1 MEFFSYFEQR
11 LRNCSFCNRS
21 NDFQYNLFLIIN
33 SIEFIDATLFNFTE
47 KSKSTTKKN
56 SDKQQQTQT
65 IKNLILETLQDTTS
79 IITTELVHHKQK
91 TIDTL
96 ILITE
101 KMTTYPSN
109 VPAQLRPL
117 EEREE
122 PEEQHQQWTSTWIK
136 SNIGSISIKPKNNNS
151 LVVRNYPSSIISK
164 YNINNKSCKSYNKE
178 TLAIISH
185 NHFRINMLMLVLFL
199 MKNKTL

>member
-96 ILITE
+96 ILIIK

-109 VPAQLRPL
+109 VPAQLTP
-117 EEREE
+117 
-122 PEEQHQQWTSTWIK
+122 
-136 SNIGSISIKPKNNNS
+136 G
-151 LVVRNYPSSIISK
+151 
-164 YNINNKSCKSYNKE
+164 
-178 TLAIISH
+178 
-185 NHFRINMLMLVLFL
+185 
-199 MKNKTL
+199 

>member
-1 MEFFSYFEQR
+1 M
-11 LRNCSFCNRS
+11 RNCSFCNRS
-21 NDFQYNLFLIIN
+21 NDLQYNLFLIIN
-33 SIEFIDATLFNFTE
+33 SIEFIDATLFNFTQ

-79 IITTELVHHKQK
+79 IITAELVHNKQK

-96 ILITE
+96 ILIIE

-109 VPAQLRPL
+109 VPAQLTPL
-117 EEREE
+117 EEQEE

-199 MKNKTL
+199 MKTKHCNFWW

>member
-33 SIEFIDATLFNFTE
+33 SIEFINATLFNFTE

-79 IITTELVHHKQK
+79 IITTELVHNKQK

-122 PEEQHQQWTSTWIK
+122 PEEQHQQ
-136 SNIGSISIKPKNNNS
+136 
-151 LVVRNYPSSIISK
+151 
-164 YNINNKSCKSYNKE
+164 
-178 TLAIISH
+178 
-185 NHFRINMLMLVLFL
+185 
-199 MKNKTL
+199 